1 LTGWNDV
8 CCTRA
13 EALVSQ
19 QQCCKS
25 FRPPHNTRSH
35 VLTQSQLGR
44 PAVHSLWNVLT
55 TDLIS

>member
-25 FRPPHNTRSH
+25 FGPPNNTRSH
-35 VLTQSQLGR
+35 VLT
-44 PAVHSLWNVLT
+44 
-55 TDLIS
+55 